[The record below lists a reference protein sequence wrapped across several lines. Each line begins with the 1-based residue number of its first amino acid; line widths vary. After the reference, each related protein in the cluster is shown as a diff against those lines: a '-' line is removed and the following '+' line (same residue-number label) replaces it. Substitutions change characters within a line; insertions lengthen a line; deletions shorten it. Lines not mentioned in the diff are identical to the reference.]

1 MWIPLDTEPQS
12 LTASVGQ
19 MPSKWR
25 VVLPLPPDPKP
36 PSSTLRAALGC
47 QRTRRSQ
54 VKIAVSR
61 IYKTETRGKQ
71 KCRRAGGE
79 VPVSRV
85 GLGGGA
91 HQRGGRGRRCPS
103 VGWAWGEVPI
113 SGVGVGGTA
122 NHQGCHIPAQLR
134 AASRAPTRSLLPGPP
149 AGLLS

>member
-1 MWIPLDTEPQS
+1 MWSKNRIRSIVWIPLDTEPQS

-25 VVLPLPPDPKP
+25 VVLPLPPDPKS

-54 VKIAVSR
+54 VKIAVYR

-91 HQRGGRGRRCPS
+91 RRDGNK
-103 VGWAWGEVPI
+103 VVL
-113 SGVGVGGTA
+113 V
-122 NHQGCHIPAQLR
+122 
-134 AASRAPTRSLLPGPP
+134 
-149 AGLLS
+149 